1 MTCTEFQKASPT
13 RIWLVLVST
22 PVEYEIE
29 FSIVQAILQDIS
41 KASASK
47 SYWQKNIYLSTF
59 CFVFYSSEK

>member
-41 KASASK
+41 KVIDK
-47 SYWQKNIYLSTF
+47 KIF
-59 CFVFYSSEK
+59 I